1 MFSLILLPIV
11 AVPAL
16 LAAALHDIAARTI
29 PNGLCLGVAV
39 LGLAARGAA
48 GELVPGLLAASLVFL
63 FAAVAWH
70 FRLMGGGDVK
80 LLGACALLLPP
91 QAAPSLILAVALAG
105 GVLGLL
111 YLGMRPLLP
120 AMAPAAR
127 HRSLPAGL
135 PRRALRAEAW
145 RIRRGGSLP
154 YGVAIALGTFVT
166 LLA

>member
-1 MFSLILLPIV
+1 MFSLVLLPIL

-16 LAAALHDIAARTI
+16 MAAALHDVAARTI

-39 LGLAARGAA
+39 LGLAARVAA
-48 GELVPGLLAASLVFL
+48 GELASGLLAASLVFL
-63 FAAVAWH
+63 FAAVAWR

-91 QAAPSLILAVALAG
+91 HAVPSLVLAVALAG
-105 GVLGLL
+105 GVLGLV
-111 YLGMRPLLP
+111 YLGLRPLLP
-120 AMAPAAR
+120 ALALADQRPV
-127 HRSLPAGL
+127 PAGL